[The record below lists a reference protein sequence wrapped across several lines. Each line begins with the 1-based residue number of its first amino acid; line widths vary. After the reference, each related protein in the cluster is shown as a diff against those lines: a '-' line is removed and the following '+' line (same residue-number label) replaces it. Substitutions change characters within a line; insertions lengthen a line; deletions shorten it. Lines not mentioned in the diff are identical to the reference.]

1 MYRIIAVCLLLL
13 ITACGEADRVPKDVI
28 SKEQMRDVLLDLN
41 LADAY
46 SGITDDQANLL
57 VHDSI
62 RQKRVK
68 VYFRQVLDMHKLTP
82 EQFNHSYQYYE
93 AHPNAF
99 KVIYDMMFAI
109 VSNDKNML
117 DINER
122 RKEYVTNR
130 RNLLPVNNNSLI
142 SIEQDTLIP
151 FVKKN
156 KRGINFDNLPKKLE
170 SMPKDNSPKKHVPLN
185 RLAKPKR

>member
-13 ITACGEADRVPKDVI
+13 ITACGEADRVPKDVL
-28 SKEQMRDVLLDLN
+28 SKKEMRDVLLDLN

-46 SGITDDQANLL
+46 SGITEDPVNLL

-82 EQFNHSYQYYE
+82 EQFNRSYSYYE
-93 AHPNAF
+93 AHPNSF
-99 KVIYDMMFAI
+99 KEIYDMMFTV

-117 DINER
+117 DINVR
-122 RKEYVTNR
+122 RQEYVTNQ

-142 SIEQDTLIP
+142 SVEQDTLIP

-156 KRGINFDNLPKKLE
+156 KRGINFDHL
-170 SMPKDNSPKKHVPLN
+170 PKKHVPV
-185 RLAKPKR
+185 AKDSLPKKPVRMTKMVKPS